1 MSVVDKARRYIG
13 SPYVFGANGNN
24 PGESMDCSRFVQNV
38 MRDMG
43 ISISRSTH
51 TQKNEGRSV
60 SYNNMQPGD
69 CIYYNGHVVM
79 FIGNG
84 RIIHASPKG
93 VVEQNIYDTR
103 NIITIRRFLPD
114 GCTGSGGSGCC
125 VGRINISSI
134 KDLDLYNA
142 LHPDLQKAFG
152 GNHGALDN
160 HLFTYGLK
168 EGRIFGYVFD
178 PRFYSEKYP
187 DIKNAFGD
195 DFYSVTKHYL
205 EFGIKE
211 GRQGIIIFDVSYYKN
226 AYADLRNAFGENKM
240 EYVKHFLN
248 YGLNEGRRASNEFDP
263 IYYKNKY
270 DDLQKAFG
278 NHMKSY
284 YQHYLQYGRS
294 EGRQTHD

>member
-43 ISISRSTH
+43 VTISRSTH
-51 TQKNEGRSV
+51 TQKNEGKAIN
-60 SYNNMQPGD
+60 YNNMQPGD

-84 RIIHASPKG
+84 RIIHASPRG
-93 VVEQNIYDTR
+93 VVEQNIYDTK
-103 NIITIRRFLPD
+103 NIITIRRFLSDNNP
-114 GCTGSGGSGCC
+114 
-125 VGRINISSI
+125 IPQISSI
-134 KDLDLYNA
+134 LDLDLYNA
-142 LHPDLQKAFG
+142 LHPDLQNAFR
-152 GNHGALDN
+152 GNHGALEN
-160 HLFTYGLK
+160 HLYTYGLK

-178 PRFYSEKYP
+178 PRFYSDKYG

-195 DFYSVTKHYL
+195 DFVAVTKHYL
-205 EFGIKE
+205 EYGIKE

-226 AYADLRNAFGENKM
+226 AYVDLRNAFGENKM
-240 EYVKHFLN
+240 EYVKHFLR

-263 IYYKNKY
+263 MFYKNKY
-270 DDLQKAFG
+270 PDLQKAFG
-278 NHMKSY
+278 DHMKSY
-284 YQHYLQYGRS
+284 YQHYLQFGRF

>member
-24 PGESMDCSRFVQNV
+24 PGERMDCSRFVQNV

-43 ISISRSTH
+43 VTISRSTH
-51 TQKNEGRSV
+51 TQKNEGKAI

-69 CIYYNGHVVM
+69 CIYYNGHEEM

-84 RIIHASPKG
+84 RIIHASPRG
-93 VVEQNIYDTR
+93 VVEQNIYDTK

-114 GCTGSGGSGCC
+114 CIPSPKQ
-125 VGRINISSI
+125 IQISFI
-134 KDLDLYNA
+134 LDLDLYNA

-152 GNHGALDN
+152 GNHGALEN
-160 HLFTYGLK
+160 HLHTYGLK

-178 PRFYSEKYP
+178 PRFYSDKYG
-187 DIKNAFGD
+187 DIKNTFGD
-195 DFYSVTKHYL
+195 DFVAVTKHYL
-205 EFGIKE
+205 DFGI
-211 GRQGIIIFDVSYYKN
+211 
-226 AYADLRNAFGENKM
+226 
-240 EYVKHFLN
+240 
-248 YGLNEGRRASNEFDP
+248 NEGRRASNEFDP

-270 DDLQKAFG
+270 SDLQNAFG
-278 NHMKSY
+278 DHMKSY
-284 YQHYLQYGRS
+284 YQHYLQFGRF